1 MKAID
6 FVFTSGATTSEWIDL
21 RDAFGT
27 AEEAMKYVMCAA
39 ETPATL
45 EATLLSFEMTW
56 DVDSVSPTAKGF
68 QRDNGAGALEDAS
81 VPLAANKVIQLPISE
96 FPVLAPKIRG
106 KINTGGAAS
115 ATRTIPVIF
124 RKIGG

>member
-6 FVFTSGATTSEWIDL
+6 FVFASGATESGWIDL

-39 ETPATL
+39 ETPAPL
-45 EATLLSFEMTW
+45 EATTLSFEMTW
-56 DVDSVSPTAKGF
+56 DVDNVSPTAKTF
-68 QRDNGAGALEDAS
+68 QRDDGTGTLETAS
-81 VPLAANKVIQLPISE
+81 VPLAVNKIIQLPISE

-124 RKIGG
+124 RKIG